1 MGQRET
7 PWNQRDGERLCILCT
22 MEPSKY
28 ILKIRVTDSLSKFF
42 VDVKE
47 GEKLL
52 IWPA

>member
-7 PWNQRDGERLCILCT
+7 PWNQRDDERLCILYT
-22 MEPSKY
+22 MEPYKY
-28 ILKIRVTDSLSKFF
+28 ILKIRVTNSLSKFF

-52 IWPA
+52 IWPV